1 MHKYYVLECNMGG
14 WAHVGKMADI
24 FPYPTGGTSRR
35 LAESSAARAAEW
47 QSQFDDQS
55 GICYLV
61 VQVAKSWGCGRVV
74 AQFNS

>member
-14 WAHVGKMADI
+14 WAHVGKMAELE
-24 FPYPTGGTSRR
+24 GRCSHGMSRR
-35 LAESSAARAAEW
+35 QADNWAGSMASW
-47 QSQFDDQS
+47 QSQFDQS

-61 VQVAKSWGCGRVV
+61 VQVAKNWLSGRVV